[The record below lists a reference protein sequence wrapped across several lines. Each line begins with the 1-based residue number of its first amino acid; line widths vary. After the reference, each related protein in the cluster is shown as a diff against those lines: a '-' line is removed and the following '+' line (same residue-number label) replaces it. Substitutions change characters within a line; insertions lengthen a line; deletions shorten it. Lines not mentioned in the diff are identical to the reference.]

1 LTDLR
6 ITQLNSGL
14 TVATERVPGTRSVA
28 TGVWVAVGARDEA
41 AEASGVSHFLEH
53 LLFKGTPRR
62 SALDISRTVDRCGGD
77 INAFTTKEYTAY
89 YCRLPERHAEVG
101 VELLGDVLSAPT
113 LTPSDVDTERQVILE
128 EIAMD
133 DDSPDDVVQ
142 RIFGEQ
148 LYPDHPLGR
157 DTAGAPETVEVLRAD
172 EVRDFFERHY
182 TAGSMVVSVAGPRDH
197 DEMLALIERSFAGV
211 RPGDGRVPRTAP
223 VPGSASSSVDDDTEQ
238 VHLVVGGLG
247 VDRDDPE
254 REALDVVN
262 HVLGGGL
269 SSRLFEQLRE
279 ERGLVYSVYSGL
291 ACYADTG
298 SWSINTSTQPHH
310 ADEVASLID
319 TELQRLVA
327 DGITDDELDVAVGY
341 LTGSYELGLEDT
353 GSRMMRNGGLL
364 CTRGHIA
371 PIADQVARWQ
381 SVDQAAVRRVI
392 DRVFRREA
400 IVVRLGPT

>member
-28 TGVWVAVGARDEA
+28 TGVWVAVGARDESA
-41 AEASGVSHFLEH
+41 AASGVSHFLEH

-62 SALDISRTVDRCGGD
+62 SAIDISRTIDRCGGD

-101 VELLGDVLSAPT
+101 IELLGDVLTDPT
-113 LTPSDVDTERQVILE
+113 LAPSDVDTERQVILE

-142 RIFGEQ
+142 RMFGEQ

-157 DTAGAPETVEVLRAD
+157 DTAGSPETIEVLRAD
-172 EVRDFFERHY
+172 EVRAFFEQHY
-182 TAGSMVVSVAGPRDH
+182 TAGSMVVSVAGPREH
-197 DEMLALIERSFAGV
+197 DEMVALVDRSFAAV
-211 RPGDGRVPRTAP
+211 RLGDGRVPRMAP
-223 VPGSASSSVDDDTEQ
+223 TPGRDSTTVDDDTEQ
-238 VHLVVGGLG
+238 VHLVIGGLG
-247 VDRDDPE
+247 VDRHDPE

-279 ERGLVYSVYSGL
+279 ARGLVYSVYSGL

-298 SWSINTSTQPHH
+298 SWSISTSTQPHH
-310 ADEVASLID
+310 ADEVASIVSS
-319 TELQRLVA
+319 ELQRLVA
-327 DGITDDELDVAVGY
+327 DGITDDELEVAVGY
-341 LTGSYELGLEDT
+341 LTGAYELGLEDT

-364 CTRGHIA
+364 CTRGDIT
-371 PIADQVARWQ
+371 PIGDQVARWLA
-381 SVDQAAVRRVI
+381 VDQAAVRRVI
-392 DRVFRREA
+392 DRVFRA
-400 IVVRLGPT
+400 DPIVVRLGPA